1 MFKKSWCL
9 GLVLLS
15 VFTLSVNCQEK
26 KEGEEAKEGSEHA
39 SVWMRKKMEYSQH
52 LLEGIATADLDMVA
66 DNARAMQGLSK
77 VEAFVRGRTPGYR
90 TQLQIFQAATE
101 DIIRQADKDNLDG
114 AALAF
119 TQMTISCVNCH
130 KHLREIVKR

>member
-1 MFKKSWCL
+1 MLGKSWCL
-9 GLVLLS
+9 GLALVLTLG
-15 VFTLSVNCQEK
+15 TLSFAQEK
-26 KEGEEAKEGSEHA
+26 KDEAKPAEEGP

-52 LLEGIATADLDMVA
+52 LLEGIATGDLDKVA

-77 VEAFVRGRTPGYR
+77 VEAFVRGRTPAYR

-119 TQMTISCVNCH
+119 TQLTISCVNCH
-130 KHLREIVKR
+130 KHLRETVKR